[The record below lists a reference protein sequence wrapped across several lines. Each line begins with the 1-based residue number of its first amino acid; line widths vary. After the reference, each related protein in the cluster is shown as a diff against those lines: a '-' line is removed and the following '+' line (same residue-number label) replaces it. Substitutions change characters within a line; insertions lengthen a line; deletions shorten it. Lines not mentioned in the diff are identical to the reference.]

1 MRTLSKRVN
10 LRDILSDGA
19 ACRFFRAAQ
28 RDECHQTCRTYSPG
42 LYTAHESSKYAS
54 TCVYSRTRSRIHAW
68 TGLNPV
74 VLRRCFGRILPL
86 EEICHRRKMCTYHR
100 HRFPRNEV
108 DPRKNEKDVPRGN
121 SLRYMGK
128 KWSFLDLLSKR
139 STLNYCEDLIK
150 TGG

>member
-54 TCVYSRTRSRIHAW
+54 TCVYSRARSRIHAW

-74 VLRRCFGRILPL
+74 VLRRCFGRILRL
-86 EEICHRRKMCTYHR
+86 ESFCHRRKMCTYHR
-100 HRFPRNEV
+100 RRFPRQRSWSE
-108 DPRKNEKDVPRGN
+108 EKWKEHSAWKQTQV
-121 SLRYMGK
+121 YGK
-128 KWSFLDLLSKR
+128 KLSSLDLLSER